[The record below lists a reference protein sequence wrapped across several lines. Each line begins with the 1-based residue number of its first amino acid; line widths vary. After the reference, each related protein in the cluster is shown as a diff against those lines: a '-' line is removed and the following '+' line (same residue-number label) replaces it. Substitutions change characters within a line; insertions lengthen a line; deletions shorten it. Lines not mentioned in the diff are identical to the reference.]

1 MKFVLIAA
9 SAIALTACVANEAA
23 AFDLGNG
30 LSIGGEVETS
40 WTPAADTNAYGLD
53 FTPEAAITFQ
63 GLKLSAETTFDML
76 ELNNDA
82 VDTFTG
88 FDFEATYG
96 VTDNLT
102 AFGEVSTDADNEFG
116 DITIGTRLSF

>member
-9 SAIALTACVANEAA
+9 SAIALTACVANEAEA
-23 AFDLGNG
+23 MDLGNG

-53 FTPEAAITFQ
+53 FTPEAAIVFQ
-63 GLKLSAETTFDML
+63 GLKLSADTTIDML

-88 FDFEATYG
+88 FDFEATYS
-96 VTDNLT
+96 VSDNLT

>member
-9 SAIALTACVANEAA
+9 SAIALTACVANEAEA
-23 AFDLGNG
+23 MDLGNG

-53 FTPEAAITFQ
+53 FTPKAAIEFQ
-63 GLKLSAETTFDML
+63 GLKLSADTTIDML

-88 FDFEATYG
+88 FDFEATYS
-96 VTDNLT
+96 VSDNLT
-102 AFGEVSTDADNEFG
+102 AFGEVSTDADNTFG